1 MKTLRLADVDLSLA
15 FPDKDSYEESL
26 DDVQLRLLRL
36 QIKHFANKKRA
47 IIVYE
52 GRDAAGKGGAIKRLT
67 AKLDPRGVKVW
78 PIGPPAADEQGRH
91 YLYRFWGK
99 VPAPGTWS
107 IFDRSWY
114 GRVLV
119 ERVDKFARKS
129 EWQRAYSEINAFEK
143 MLSDDGVVIVKMFF
157 QISKKEQLFRFK
169 ERQNDPYKKWKISKD
184 DWHNR
189 KKWAAYDEA
198 IDDMLRET
206 HTRDN
211 PWHLVSAEHK
221 WHARVEACRI
231 VADAL
236 EKKR

>member
-1 MKTLRLADVDLSLA
+1 MKTPRLADVDLSLA
-15 FPDKDSYEESL
+15 FPDKDSYEEAL
-26 DDVQLRLLRL
+26 DEVQLRLLRL

-119 ERVDKFARKS
+119 ERVDKFARKP

-157 QISKKEQLFRFK
+157 QISKKEQLFRFE
-169 ERQNDPYKKWKISKD
+169 ERQDDPYKKWKISKD

-189 KKWAAYDEA
+189 KKWAGYDEA

-211 PWHLVSAEHK
+211 PWHLVSGEHK